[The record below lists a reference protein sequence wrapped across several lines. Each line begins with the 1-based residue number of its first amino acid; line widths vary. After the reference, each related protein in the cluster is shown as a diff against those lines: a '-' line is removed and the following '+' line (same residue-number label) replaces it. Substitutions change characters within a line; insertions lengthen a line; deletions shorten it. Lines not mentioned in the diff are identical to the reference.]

1 MDLRGDQIK
10 KISQIFGREISAA
23 EQGNVIGLEAF
34 TEADIAE
41 MRKFGPNNSILAICY
56 IRFRLK
62 PNTRLG
68 TVGFYYSSVFNE
80 GMPVK
85 KCLEILEIRATP
97 HHSAQST

>member
-1 MDLRGDQIK
+1 MDLREDQIK
-10 KISQIFGREISAA
+10 KISRIFGREISAA
-23 EQGNVIGLEAF
+23 EQGNVMGLEAF
-34 TEADIAE
+34 TEADIVE

-80 GMPVK
+80 GMSVK
-85 KCLEILEIRATP
+85 KCLELLKIPSNPA
-97 HHSAQST
+97 SS